1 MKMVSIAAI
10 GSLGFMITC
19 TTQPATAMEPRGTMS
34 QNKLTQTTTPRAG
47 SPMAKH
53 PFYFEMADEQRQIFI
68 KKVQQIELGV
78 TRQAVKDLLGKPDID
93 DLTGP
98 KERPRPTG
106 RRVRYY
112 LRKYDK
118 DLTNERLDEWATF
131 RFDMT
136 DHLVSIESNV
146 LGIHSRP

>member
-1 MKMVSIAAI
+1 
-10 GSLGFMITC
+10 
-19 TTQPATAMEPRGTMS
+19 MS
-34 QNKLTQTTTPRAG
+34 QDKLGQTETRQPS
-47 SPMAKH
+47 SPLAKH
-53 PFYFEMADEQRQIFI
+53 PFYFEMTAERRQIFI
-68 KKVQQIELGV
+68 KEAQQIELGA
-78 TRQAVKDLLGKPDID
+78 TRQAVKNLLGKPDID

-98 KERPRPTG
+98 KERPKPTG

-118 DLTNERLDEWATF
+118 DLTNDRLDEWATF

-146 LGIHSRP
+146 QQLWRDADHD